1 MTYQNPGIDSVK
13 GKVVTRHSFLGLMNQ
28 EQATDNTYSFTMH
41 LATCINIVSNMN
53 PHKSELKSHIKSL
66 IQSGENQQLD
76 FKFEISDSRKIAK
89 TLVAFSNTDGGTL
102 LIGVKDN
109 GNIAGVHSD
118 EEFFMVQAAAGMY
131 CKPEILFESKRWVVD
146 GKTVLEVIIPKGA
159 NYPYFAQTEPNK
171 WLAYIRV
178 KDENILATTVHLKV
192 WKNKTHDTGI
202 LLEYSEKVKKLME
215 YLEFN
220 PSISISKFCRTAF
233 LPKSAAEN
241 ILADLIYFGLIEVVY
256 EGSRFIYSL
265 KNKNSV

>member
-1 MTYQNPGIDSVK
+1 MS
-13 GKVVTRHSFLGLMNQ
+13 
-28 EQATDNTYSFTMH
+28 
-41 LATCINIVSNMN
+41 
-53 PHKSELKSHIKSL
+53 PHKAELSSHIINL
-66 IQSGENQQLD
+66 IKSGEHQQLD

-109 GNIAGVHSD
+109 GKIAGVRSD
-118 EEFFMVQAAAGMY
+118 EEFYMVQAAAGMY

-192 WKNKTHDTGI
+192 WKNKTHNTGI

-233 LPKSAAEN
+233 LQKSAAEN
-241 ILADLIYFGLIEVVY
+241 ILADLIYFGLVETVY
-256 EGSRFIYSL
+256 KDRHFIYCLKSRNWPERLSL
-265 KNKNSV
+265 S

>member
-1 MTYQNPGIDSVK
+1 MVKYHSGTISVLPQ
-13 GKVVTRHSFLGLMNQ
+13 GPNS
-28 EQATDNTYSFTMH
+28 Y
-41 LATCINIVSNMN
+41 
-53 PHKSELKSHIKSL
+53 IKRL
-66 IQSGENQQLD
+66 IQEGEHQQLD

-109 GNIAGVHSD
+109 GNITGVRSD

-131 CKPEILFESKRWVVD
+131 CKPEIVFESKRWIID
-146 GKTVLEVIIPKGA
+146 GKTVLEVIIPKGK
-159 NYPYFAQTEPNK
+159 NYPYFAQANSGK

-178 KDENILATTVHLKV
+178 LDENILATAVHLKV
-192 WKNKTHDTGI
+192 WKNKTHNSGI
-202 LLEYSEKVKKLME
+202 LIEYSDKVKKLME

-220 PSISISKFCRTAF
+220 RSISISKFCRTAF

-265 KNKNSV
+265 KKKNRS